1 MTIMQYEDTLKSLA
15 VVEYWAKIYNW
26 KMEKEICKF
35 RNKIMM
41 INFAGGLHV
50 LNCIQL
56 TWKLKSPLSKIER

>member
-1 MTIMQYEDTLKSLA
+1 MTIMQYEDTIKSMT
-15 VVEYWAKIYNW
+15 VVEYWAKIYNC

-41 INFAGGLHV
+41 INFAEGLHV

-56 TWKLKSPLSKIER
+56 TWKLKPPLSKIER